1 MSKAK
6 ICVQCNTKQKSDD
19 ILDSGYCGWSLNH
32 SLDECPFCHE
42 KLKETNIEENEFDLF
57 LKISRSATFYDTM
70 IELKKKDPI
79 EFQLKMSQFRNQV
92 KQQEAVELQ
101 NIPHCPICNSTDIKK
116 ISGISKAKSVAV
128 WGIFSRKVHKQW
140 HCEQCGS
147 EF

>member
-1 MSKAK
+1 MYKVK
-6 ICVQCNTKQKSDD
+6 ICKKCHKNNTNNWIYTYGFDVQASEENRNNCIT
-19 ILDSGYCGWSLNH
+19 CG
-32 SLDECPFCHE
+32 E
-42 KLKETNIEENEFDLF
+42 KLLDTVLDVKEYETIE
-57 LKISRSATFYDTM
+57 KISNNVAFFDAM
-70 IELKKKDPI
+70 IELKEKDPI

-116 ISGISKAKSVAV
+116 ISGMSKAKSVAV